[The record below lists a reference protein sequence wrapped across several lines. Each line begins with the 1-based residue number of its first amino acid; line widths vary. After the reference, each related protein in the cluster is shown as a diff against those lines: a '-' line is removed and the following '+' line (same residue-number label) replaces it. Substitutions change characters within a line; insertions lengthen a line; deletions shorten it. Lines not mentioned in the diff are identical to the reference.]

1 MKDESPGERGI
12 KTSLNFS
19 FPRNPHCSFPILDPK
34 KHTCVAWIYPQNQA
48 SSEGPGGSCKKFAGN
63 MQTHL
68 YYKSLSL
75 PLSYMEALPLLTAF
89 VTQFFLLKQFSFL
102 VLQEDQNRWYS
113 VGGRIKATI
122 RRPTGVRGWAQG
134 SSQFS
139 SENS

>member
-1 MKDESPGERGI
+1 
-12 KTSLNFS
+12 
-19 FPRNPHCSFPILDPK
+19 
-34 KHTCVAWIYPQNQA
+34 
-48 SSEGPGGSCKKFAGN
+48 